1 MANRNDVARLAGVS
15 GTTVT
20 RVLNNSG
27 FIADETRKKVMD
39 AVQQLDY
46 HPNYSGRVLRGQSTR
61 QILFY
66 CPGLFNPFYVHV
78 YYGMDDYAQKYDYSV
93 ILTRH
98 FDKNM
103 LQQRRFDGVILSV
116 NDVKDYGQKREF
128 LSTIKMPVVGANFLQ
143 ARLDIPFVRL
153 DFEQGGRQA
162 AEHLYAL
169 GHRSILY
176 ASDNNVE
183 DYKWHAI
190 RKMAQEMNMQAN
202 RLSISPGPEAYENL
216 HELGHVYAE
225 RIHRMNSLPT
235 AVVSANDAVSLGLLS
250 GLYQLGLR
258 VPDDISVVSFDD
270 IMLARYTIPPL
281 TTVHFPKYE
290 MGYELMHIL
299 HCMICK
305 IPYEGQQTI
314 TTRLIVRQST
324 RSIL

>member
-1 MANRNDVARLAGVS
+1 MANRNDVARIAGVS

-27 FIADETRKKVMD
+27 FVAEETREKVME
-39 AVQQLDY
+39 AIRQLDY

-93 ILTRH
+93 VLSRH
-98 FDKNM
+98 FDENM

-116 NDVKDYGQKREF
+116 NDVRDYGQKREF
-128 LSTIKMPVVGANFLQ
+128 LSMIKMPVVGANFLQ
-143 ARLDIPFVRL
+143 ARLDIPSVRL
-153 DFEQGGRQA
+153 DFEQGGRQVA
-162 AEHLYAL
+162 QHLYAL
-169 GHRSILY
+169 GHRNILY
-176 ASDNNVE
+176 ASDNSVE
-183 DYKWHAI
+183 DNKWNAI
-190 RKMAQEMNMQAN
+190 KKMAQEINLQATKPN
-202 RLSISPGPEAYENL
+202 ISPGPEAYENL

-225 RIHRMNSLPT
+225 RIHRMNFLPT
-235 AVVSANDAVSLGLLS
+235 AVVAANDAVALGLLS

-299 HCMICK
+299 HCMICN
-305 IPYEGQQTI
+305 IPIESQQII
-314 TTRLIVRQST
+314 TTRLIIRQST
-324 RSIL
+324 RSIS